1 MYIHQAKLNQI
12 RNAKEAGFTLV
23 ETLVAL
29 VILTMAL
36 IPILAVSSSA
46 TRLSEVIKDD
56 LVASGLTQEGIEV
69 VRAIRDTNWFNGR
82 PFDSGLGSGV
92 MGESTVYRVQWNS
105 SDMISLGSNP
115 PLQINNGIYSYD
127 PGGTNTKF
135 TRTVTI
141 TKVNAG
147 ELKVTSQVTWVTQTN
162 NAKTINAESH
172 LFNWR

>member
-1 MYIHQAKLNQI
+1 MYIHPAKLKRINI
-12 RNAKEAGFTLV
+12 TKEAGFTLV

-69 VRAIRDTNWFNGR
+69 ARAIRDTNWFNGR
-82 PFDSGLGSGV
+82 SFDNGLGTGV
-92 MGESTVYRVQWNS
+92 IGESMTYRVQWNS
-105 SDMISLGSNP
+105 DTLISLGNNP
-115 PLQINNGIYSYD
+115 PLQLNDGVYSYD
-127 PGGTNTKF
+127 PGGTAAKF
-135 TRTVTI
+135 SRTVTI
-141 TKVNAG
+141 TKVNGG
-147 ELKVTSQVTWVTQTN
+147 ELRVTSQVTWVTQTN
-162 NAKTINAESH
+162 NAKTISAESH